1 MSSDTRA
8 QAVEPPDSGDVPRNH
23 DLDALADKNLLIV
36 SHSYNHFV
44 KGQVD
49 VLADYFS
56 EVYVLVRYNRFAD
69 ISRYLPVDYAKPFS
83 KDAKINEE
91 DKPDN
96 VTVISTPLLYLP
108 LDLHRRFLGDQH
120 ARKVKKLLDDVPVEF
135 DVIHAHLTWTAGYV
149 ARVLQRDLGIPFVLT
164 VHENHDLFMDQLESS
179 NDKID
184 RTWAAADA
192 IVRVNRQDQDTLRR
206 FNDDVFYIPNGF
218 SQDRLRRVPQADAKK
233 KLGIA
238 DDTNLLFALGHL
250 KERKGFHH
258 LIDVM
263 PEIIEREGDV
273 VCAIGGH
280 GGMRSELE
288 EQIEELG
295 LENDVRLLGYVS
307 NDDLRYWMSA
317 CDAFV
322 LPSYSESFGLVQL
335 EAMACGSPVVSTING
350 GSEEVVTSEDHGFL
364 VDSPE
369 DHDALSDA
377 VVRALRKDWNR
388 DGIEAHAEQ
397 FTWERVCVDI
407 AHLHADVLNL

>member
-1 MSSDTRA
+1 MSSDTPVQTA
-8 QAVEPPDSGDVPRNH
+8 EPPDSGDVPRNH
-23 DLDALADKNLLIV
+23 DLDELADKNLLIV

-49 VLADYFS
+49 VLADYFAD
-56 EVYVLVRYNRFAD
+56 VYVLVRYNRFAD

-83 KDAKINEE
+83 RDAKINEE
-91 DKPDN
+91 EKPDN

-108 LDLHRRFLGDQH
+108 LDIHRRFLGDQH

-149 ARVLQRDLGIPFVLT
+149 ARVLQRDRGIPFVLT
-164 VHENHDLFMDQLESS
+164 VHENHDLFMDQLQSS

-184 RTWAAADA
+184 RTWASADA

-218 SQDRLRRVPQADAKK
+218 SRDRLRRVPQAEAKAEV
-233 KLGIA
+233 GIP
-238 DDTNLLFALGHL
+238 DDTHLLFALGHL
-250 KERKGFHH
+250 KERKGFQH
-258 LIDVM
+258 LIDVI
-263 PEIIEREGDV
+263 PEVVEREGDV

-280 GGMRSELE
+280 GGMRSDLE
-288 EQIEELG
+288 EKIEELG
-295 LENDVRLLGYVS
+295 LEDDVRLLGYVS
-307 NDDLRYWMSA
+307 NDDLKYWMSA

-350 GSEEVVTSEDHGFL
+350 GSEEVVTSEDYGFL

-377 VVRALRKDWNR
+377 VVRALRKEWDR